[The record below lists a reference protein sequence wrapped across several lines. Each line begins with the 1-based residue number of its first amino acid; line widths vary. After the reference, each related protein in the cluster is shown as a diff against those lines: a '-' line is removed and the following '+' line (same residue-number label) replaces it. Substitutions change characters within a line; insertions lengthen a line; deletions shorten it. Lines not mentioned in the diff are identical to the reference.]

1 MRRRSAMVPAVLLG
15 AALVLSGCGQTD
27 PRNERINV
35 VAKIT
40 DAANARNAGALRR
53 AADDLLDLVA
63 KQQAAGE
70 IDAAEAK
77 RLTSIATRLKTDAD
91 LIDQDKIDEK
101 KQKELEEK
109 ERLAEQRKQAE
120 ERRKIEEERR
130 KLEEERRKAEEE
142 RRKQSASPSPSPTPT
157 PSEDPLLPQGNGNGN
172 GKGKNKD
179 DEALAADPTD

>member
-1 MRRRSAMVPAVLLG
+1 MIRRPPAMVPALLLG
-15 AALVLSGCGQTD
+15 AALVLSGCGKTD

-40 DAANARNAGALRR
+40 DAANARDAGALRR

-63 KQQAAGE
+63 KQQASGA

-77 RLTSIATRLKTDAD
+77 RLTAIATRLKTDAD

-109 ERLAEQRKQAE
+109 ERLAEQRRQAE
-120 ERRKIEEERR
+120 ERRKLAEDRR
-130 KLEEERRKAEEE
+130 KLEEEQRKAEEE
-142 RRKQSASPSPSPTPT
+142 RRRQSASPSPSPS
-157 PSEDPLLPQGNGNGN
+157 PSPSDTGLLPQGNGNGN
-172 GKGKNKD
+172 GKGKDK
-179 DEALAADPTD
+179 ALAADPTQ